1 MKKNL
6 LPIAAL
12 LLPMLAALP
21 AIAQTGPDGESEYG
35 TSRSSGME
43 RGMMG
48 QGMMGRLIA
57 PGVPDKLPA
66 PASREWVQKL
76 RDVLSLERL
85 SQKQYTADAGKFSA
99 RMPYMMVIPQE
110 EDHIRAIER
119 LFVAYGLPAAS
130 QEIAVTDTR
139 TLDEALE
146 LCVKLEQNL
155 IPRYEWLVQ
164 HAGDRQSATILSEI
178 LAQTRQHL
186 FMFER
191 ARRMGGMMR

>member
-6 LPIAAL
+6 FPIAAL
-12 LLPMLAALP
+12 LLPILTALP
-21 AIAQTGPDGESEYG
+21 AIAQKGPGGESEYG
-35 TSRSSGME
+35 SNLNSGAG

-76 RDVLSLERL
+76 RDVLALERL
-85 SQKQYTADAGKFSA
+85 SQKQYTADVGKFSA

-119 LFVAYGLPAAS
+119 LFAAYGLPADNK
-130 QEIAVTDTR
+130 EIAVTDTR

-146 LCVKLEQNL
+146 LCIKLEQNL